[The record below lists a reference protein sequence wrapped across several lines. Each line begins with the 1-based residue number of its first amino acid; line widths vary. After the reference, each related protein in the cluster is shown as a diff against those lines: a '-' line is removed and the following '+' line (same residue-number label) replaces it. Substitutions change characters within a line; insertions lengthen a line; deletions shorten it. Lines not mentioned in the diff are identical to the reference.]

1 MTNPGKR
8 DCAFH
13 PSGLFER
20 FSKDRAGNIATYFAV
35 ALLPL
40 MVGAGVAVDYSDL
53 ARQKSQMQQLLDG
66 AVLAG
71 ASADKDH
78 AQAAEDYFQRTLGRD
93 PNRDEEIFATQAS
106 FQVDGSR
113 LRGKVDWRQPRLF
126 GLGRDG
132 TRQPMRVLAEVQFRE
147 SAKAGPCITVLADQG
162 QALLLNSG
170 ARVKAPDCEIH
181 VHSTRDPAFI
191 MNAGVDLDIA
201 KLCVKGNRYIRNGGT
216 LSHLETNCAAAP
228 DAYAGKIPEPTV
240 PSTCQT
246 SGARDGSAH
255 TLNPG
260 AHCWVNFNG
269 SPTITFKPGL
279 HIIRGPMVI
288 NSGST
293 VIAEGVTFYFPDT
306 GSHIQANGN
315 LSMTASAPSS
325 GPHAGVL
332 MFEKTS
338 DPANNSQK
346 RQYVFNGSNG
356 EKLEGLI
363 YLPNRDVTYNSTTN
377 ISGQKL
383 SMVINTLIINSANWA
398 FAGYG
403 AGGTTNEG
411 FYLSR

>member
-1 MTNPGKR
+1 MTNHGFQEHSSGYR
-8 DCAFH
+8 
-13 PSGLFER
+13 GLFNR
-20 FSKDRAGNIATYFAV
+20 FSDDRSGNIATYFAV

-53 ARQKSQMQQLLDG
+53 VRQKNQMQQMLDS

-71 ASADKDH
+71 ASADGDH
-78 AQAAEDYFQRTLGRD
+78 AQAAEDFFQRTLGRD
-93 PNRDEEIFATQAS
+93 PDRDEEIFATKAH
-106 FQVDGSR
+106 FKVDGSK
-113 LRGKVDWRQPRLF
+113 LLGQVDWHQPRLF
-126 GLGRDG
+126 GFGRNG
-132 TRQPMRVLAEVQFRE
+132 TRQAMQVLAEVQFQE
-147 SAKAGPCITVLADQG
+147 KTKAGPCITVLADQG

-170 ARVKAPDCEIH
+170 ARMKAPDCEIH

-191 MNAGVDLDIA
+191 MNAGVDLDVA
-201 KLCVKGNRYIRNGGT
+201 RLCVKGNRYIRNGGT
-216 LSHLETNCAAAP
+216 LSHLETNCAVAP
-228 DAYAGKIPEPTV
+228 DAHAGTIPEPSV

-255 TLNPG
+255 TLHPG
-260 AHCWVNFNG
+260 AHCGVNFNG
-269 SPTITFKPGL
+269 SPTITFQPGL

-293 VIAEGVTFYFPDT
+293 VIAKGVTFYFPDT

-315 LSMTASAPSS
+315 LSMTATAPTS
-325 GPHAGVL
+325 GPYEGVL

-356 EKLEGLI
+356 EQLEGLI
-363 YLPNRDVTYNSTTN
+363 HLPNRDVTYNSTTN

-383 SMVINTLIINSANWA
+383 SMVVNTLIVNSANWA
-398 FAGYG
+398 FAGYDSG
-403 AGGTTNEG
+403 ETTNGG